1 MKQYRYVW
9 FVSSIFLCFAISPL
23 TQAQPIE
30 SDATLTPN
38 NTVIQRQG
46 NKYEITG
53 GVEAGNNLFHSFREF
68 SVPNGAIAYF
78 NNSALIQNI
87 ISRVTGSSKS
97 QIDGMIRANGA
108 ANLFLINPNG
118 IMFGADAQLNIGGSF
133 LASTATS
140 FVFNNGTFSAID
152 PQAPPL
158 LTLKAPIGLQYG
170 ANAGSIVN
178 QSIVTNAL
186 DQIVGLEVAQGKSL
200 SLVGGNVSL
209 RDGGTIT
216 APGGLIELGGLAEA
230 GTVGLRVEGNELSF
244 SFPENIALA
253 DVSLTNKAQVNVQA
267 SGGGSIIVN
276 ASNLSID
283 DDSQLLAGIGENQGS
298 VGTQAGNITIDAAGA
313 VSVADSEISNLVESG
328 ARGNGGNITLIA
340 DSLSMDDS
348 LLQAVTIGQGNAGRV
363 IIQAKGDVQ
372 LNGLTTVR
380 SNVSG
385 PITFDSEEENQAV
398 GDSGGLNIQSRSLNV
413 LDGAQLQVEVRS
425 GGKGDAGD
433 IQINVDDTVTIA
445 REDKN
450 EFPSAISSFVELNAN
465 GNGGKI
471 FLTTGSLNMSDGG
484 QIKADTFGEGN
495 AGNIKVIARDS
506 VSLSHGTSI
515 SSDVGGEGNRGIIEI
530 KTRSLSLT
538 GGGQIGATVLRKSN
552 EALPA
557 GRGEGG
563 SIEINASDSVLISGF
578 DEQGYP
584 SGLLTST
591 EEGAEG
597 RAGNITVNTDRFHI
611 ADGASVDART
621 DNSERG
627 GDILI
632 NATIFE
638 AVGGGQIQSNTRSS
652 GNAGNLTVDA
662 ERIIISGSDP
672 TYSERLD
679 KFSSQVVTNAG
690 PESGLVA
697 SSIGSGE
704 AGRLTVTARSLLLDR
719 QGKLSAQTE
728 SSDGGEIDLQNLD
741 SLVLLGNSTIT
752 ARAGE
757 RGNGGNINIE
767 TENLAVL
774 ENSRIRATAQQG
786 RGGEIDIRTQGLFAP
801 AGAISASSEVGIDG
815 EVSINRPDI
824 DPSKGVVALPDEVVA
839 VEDLVVQG
847 CGAPGR
853 AVSKFIVTGRGGMPP
868 SPSDVVTNNTVLVDL
883 GMPSSNQITERDR
896 AQIAVDRPAIASTN
910 SLSSSEI
917 VEAQGWITE
926 SSGKVVLTAQAPSAN
941 PYRSGI
947 NPADCRGSR
956 YSTSS
961 SFLWATDPDRARQ

>member
-1 MKQYRYVW
+1 MKHYRYVW
-9 FVSSIFLCFAISPL
+9 FVSSIFLYFAIPTL
-23 TQAQPIE
+23 TQAQPIP
-30 SDATLTPN
+30 DATLTPN
-38 NTVIQRQG
+38 NTDVDPQG
-46 NKYEITG
+46 NEYEITG

-78 NNSALIQNI
+78 NNLASIQNI
-87 ISRVTGSSKS
+87 ISRVTGRSPS
-97 QIDGMIRANGA
+97 QIDGIIRANGA

-118 IMFGADAQLNIGGSF
+118 IIFGADAQLNIGGSF

-140 FVFNNGTFSAID
+140 FVFDNGTFSVID
-152 PQAPPL
+152 PQSPPL

-178 QSIVTNAL
+178 QST
-186 DQIVGLEVAQGKSL
+186 VGLEVLPGRTL
-200 SLVGGNVSL
+200 SLVGGNVRLS
-209 RDGGTIT
+209 DGGTLT
-216 APGGLIELGGLAEA
+216 APGGRIELGGLAEA
-230 GTVGLRVEGNELSF
+230 GTVELRVEGNELSF
-244 SFPENIALA
+244 SFPKNVAIT
-253 DVSLTNKAQVNVQA
+253 DISLINGAQVNVQA
-267 SGGGSIIVN
+267 SGGGSITVN
-276 ASNLSID
+276 AKNLEIFGS
-283 DDSQLLAGIGENQGS
+283 SQLLAGIGKNQGS
-298 VGTQAGNITIDAAGA
+298 VGTQAGNITINSAGA
-313 VSVADSEISNLVESG
+313 VSVADSKISNLVESG
-328 ARGNGGNITLIA
+328 ATGNGGNITLKA
-340 DSLSMDDS
+340 DSLSMNNS
-348 LLQAVTIGQGNAGRV
+348 LLQAVTIGTGNAGSV
-363 IIQAKGDVQ
+363 TIESKGEVS
-372 LNGLTTVR
+372 LSGSTAIR

-385 PITFDSEEENQAV
+385 PITFDTREKNRAV
-398 GDSGGLNIQSRSLNV
+398 GSSGGLNIQARSLNV
-413 LDGAQLQVEVRS
+413 LDGAQLQVEVRH

-450 EFPSAISSFVELNAN
+450 EFPSAISSFVEKNAN
-465 GNGGKI
+465 GDGGKI

-484 QIKADTFGEGN
+484 QIKADTLGVGN
-495 AGNIKVIARDS
+495 AGSIEVIARDS
-506 VSLSHGTSI
+506 VSLSRSKPINPTSI
-515 SSDVGGEGNRGIIEI
+515 SSDVGGVGNGGTIDI

-538 GGGQIGATVLRKSN
+538 GGGQIGATVLRAQAEEN
-552 EALPA
+552 LPA

-563 SIEINASDSVLISGF
+563 NIQIQAADSILISGF
-578 DEQGYP
+578 DEQGYS

-591 EEGAEG
+591 EEGAKG
-597 RAGNITVNTDRFHI
+597 QAGNITVNTNRFRI

-621 DNSERG
+621 DNSDRG

-632 NATIFE
+632 NATTFE

-652 GNAGNLTVDA
+652 GKAGNLTVTA
-662 ERIIISGSDP
+662 ERMIISGSDP
-672 TYSERLD
+672 TYSDRLSQ
-679 KFSSQVVTNAG
+679 FGSQVVTNAG
-690 PESGLVA
+690 PESGLIA
-697 SSIGSGE
+697 SSSGSGE
-704 AGRLTVTARSLLLDR
+704 AGRLTVIARSLLLDR
-719 QGKLSAQTE
+719 QGKLAAQTE

-757 RGNGGNINIE
+757 RGNGGNIDIE

-774 ENSRIRATAQQG
+774 ENSQIRATAQQG

-883 GMPSSNQITERDR
+883 GMPSSGQITNYDQER
-896 AQIAVDRPAIASTN
+896 ITVKRPAIAKAN
-910 SLSSSEI
+910 SFSSEI

-926 SSGKVVLTAQAPSAN
+926 SSGKVVLTAQAPSVN

-947 NPADCRGSR
+947 NPADCRDSKHSNA
-956 YSTSS
+956 ST
-961 SFLWATDPDRARQ
+961 FLWATYPDRARQ